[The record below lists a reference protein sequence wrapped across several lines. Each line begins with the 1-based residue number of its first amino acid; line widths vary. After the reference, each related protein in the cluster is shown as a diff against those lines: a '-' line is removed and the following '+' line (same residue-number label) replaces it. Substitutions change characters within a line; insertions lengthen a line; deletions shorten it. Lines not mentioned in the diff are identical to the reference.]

1 MSDRRNPLSL
11 AAWSLHQTF
20 ESGEIDQLGMV
31 QLAGKLGFTGF
42 EMENTFFPVPTNTN
56 PQELRSVAEDAG
68 LDLVLIMCDEESDL
82 AALDRA
88 ERLRAARNHR
98 RWVDIAATLA
108 ERSVSTWESSTRRS
122 NRRLIS
128 WFCDAPPRA
137 FALRS

>member
-42 EMENTFFPVPTNTN
+42 EMVNTFFPVPTNTN
-56 PQELRSVAEDAG
+56 LKELRSVAEDAG
-68 LDLVLIMCDEESDL
+68 LDLVLIMCDEEGDL
-82 AALDRA
+82 AALERA

-98 RWVDIAATLA
+98 RWVDIAATLG
-108 ERSVSTWESSTRRS
+108 
-122 NRRLIS
+122 
-128 WFCDAPPRA
+128 CRA
-137 FALRS
+137 IRVDVGVEHEEEQPTLYHA